1 MGLDD
6 MYQAQIDA
14 EDAKRFRWWFG
25 PLDAEA
31 KSKFVLPYIEGCT
44 KGWTLDQWRVA
55 VDAAMAGIPFARTS
69 GADDVG

>member
-1 MGLDD
+1 MGLGD

-25 PLDAEA
+25 PLDVDA

-44 KGWTLDQWRVA
+44 KGWSLDQWRAA
-55 VDAAMAGIPFARTS
+55 VDAAMAGVPITHTS
-69 GADDVG
+69 QPEQP